1 MTTTGATNGSTSTA
15 TSTAASTTAGPRQGA
30 PFLRLHPDDDVAV
43 ALRALAPGQDLDGL
57 ELTVR
62 DAVPR
67 GHKLAVRD
75 LPAGATVRKYGQV
88 IGVTDR
94 PVRRGEHLHAHNL
107 RIGTLGRDEVGDDVV
122 ARLPELPAGLRL
134 TFDGY
139 RRPDGGAATRN
150 YIGVLS
156 SVNCSATVA
165 RLVADQVTRSGV
177 LADHPNVDG
186 VVALTHPTGCG
197 MTPDGDGM
205 EMLRRTLSG
214 YAAHP
219 NFAAVIV
226 VGLGCEVNTVAELT
240 DRFARDGVGAA
251 ETLTIQAAGGTRA
264 AVREGVERIRD
275 LLPTVNAFRR
285 APLPVSEL
293 VLGLQCGGSDGFSGI
308 TANPALGVASD
319 LLVAAGGTSV
329 LGETPEIYG
338 AEHLLARRAVT
349 PEVAERLYARIRWW
363 EQYTAANNASMDNNP
378 SPGNKAG
385 GLTTILEKSLG
396 AAAKG
401 GQAPL
406 AGVFEYA
413 ERVGIPGFVFM
424 DTPGYDPVSVT
435 GMVAGGANVLCFTTG
450 RGSVFGCKPVP
461 CLKLSTNTD
470 LYEQMTDD
478 MDLDCGGIVDGSVTV
493 EEVGRRIYDA
503 VLDTAS
509 GRQTASELLGFGDNE
524 FAPWQLGAVM

>member
-1 MTTTGATNGSTSTA
+1 MNTTGATTGT
-15 TSTAASTTAGPRQGA
+15 TTAGPGPA
-30 PFLRLHPDDDVAV
+30 PAVLRLHPDDDVAV
-43 ALRALAPGQDLDGL
+43 ALRTLDPGLTLDAL
-57 ELTVR
+57 ELTVA
-62 DAVPR
+62 DPVPH
-67 GHKLAVRD
+67 GHKIAVRD
-75 LPAGATVRKYGQV
+75 LPAGAAVRKYGQV
-88 IGVTDR
+88 IGVTSR
-94 PVRRGEHLHAHNL
+94 PVGRGEHVHAHNL
-107 RIGTLGRDEVGDDVV
+107 RIGSLARDAAGADLV

-139 RRPDGGAATRN
+139 RRAEGRAATRN

-165 RLVADQVTRSGV
+165 RLVADQVTRSGL

-197 MTPDGDGM
+197 MTPDGSGM

-226 VGLGCEVNTVAELT
+226 VGLGCEVNAVADLT
-240 DRFARDGVGAA
+240 DRFARDGVGSAQM
-251 ETLTIQAAGGTRA
+251 LTIQAAGGTRA
-264 AVREGVERIRD
+264 AVRDGVAQVRA
-275 LLPTVNAFRR
+275 LLPEVNAVRR
-285 APLPVSEL
+285 EPLPVSEL

-308 TANPALGVASD
+308 SANPALGVASD
-319 LLVAAGGTSV
+319 LLVAAGGVSV

-338 AEHLLARRAVT
+338 AEHLLARRAAT
-349 PEVAERLYARIRWW
+349 PEVAQRLYDRIQWW
-363 EQYTAANNASMDNNP
+363 ERYTAANDASMDNNP

-396 AAAKG
+396 AVAKG

-406 AGVFEYA
+406 AGVYEYA
-413 ERVGIPGFVFM
+413 EPVRTPGLVFM

-461 CLKLSTNTD
+461 CLKLATTSD
-470 LYEQMTDD
+470 LYRRMPDD
-478 MDLDCGGIVDGSVTV
+478 MDLDCGGIVGGSVTV

-503 VLDTAS
+503 VIDVAS
-509 GRQTASELLGFGDNE
+509 GEETASERLGFGDNE